1 MVVRSSTSLYAFP
14 EVAIRSVGRFLSPP
28 LQGIFNKEAMIQK
41 LLAEYGPEE
50 AAWIWW
56 IDVDTVVANM
66 ALPLPLAKYEGYDL
80 VAWGRREHVLEG
92 RMNDGATPAA
102 RAEQLSCVR
111 MVMNATF

>member
-1 MVVRSSTSLYAFP
+1 
-14 EVAIRSVGRFLSPP
+14 
-28 LQGIFNKEAMIQK
+28 MIQK

-66 ALPLPLAKYEGYDL
+66 ALPLPLAKYEGADL

-92 RMNDGATPAA
+92 RMNDGATAGGITSAA
-102 RAEQLSCVR
+102 AAADERTCTSHHNIKLRCLSW
-111 MVMNATF
+111 